1 MDALYRSSH
10 PEYVQYIYLVAP
22 VSLMLLNP
30 VGFALC
36 EIQRWKHSND
46 RSYSKLHVI
55 FTVILQVCAC
65 IYLNPEVS
73 VDVSL
78 FSCWSHL
85 FSLFRF

>member
-36 EIQRWKHSND
+36 EIQRWRQTTDGN
-46 RSYSKLHVI
+46 YSKLRVMCI
-55 FTVILQVCAC
+55 VTLQVCVC
-65 IYLNPEVS
+65 VFVCVIVS
-73 VDVSL
+73 VGLCLNSPFPFLV
-78 FSCWSHL
+78 
-85 FSLFRF
+85 RF

>member
-36 EIQRWKHSND
+36 EIQRWRHAND

-55 FTVILQVCAC
+55 FTVVLQVRVFIFIQKFLLMLAFFHF
-65 IYLNPEVS
+65 I
-73 VDVSL
+73 L
-78 FSCWSHL
+78 FY
-85 FSLFRF
+85 LFRF